1 MAKSDIRLY
10 GNNFNGAVIKDLND
24 LNKKIEEEQD
34 PEKLLK
40 LRMQRLY
47 RGLEINAGNTKRDLR
62 GYFPY

>member
-40 LRMQRLY
+40 LRMQRLC